1 MKNTNLSKK
10 SRGGDLLENSSKYQT
25 VKQIPINQFPET
37 GHQKIVYDEVV
48 FQLDLIA
55 STPYVNI
62 KLSAA
67 TSLLQT
73 LLHQQQQ
80 YQHSP
85 NIVKMNHSYQN
96 EEISVVIAN
105 SVIVQKF
112 IDILNPGCCPCH
124 ELLQTLLCILLVLL
138 SNFLARNWSFQ
149 KRGEEEEE
157 EEDDENDVDEGTRRI
172 ALDPSIVNV
181 ELIQKLFEMY
191 FHLQKGIF
199 SPSSSNTTSP
209 VKTLTP
215 PSTKANSR
223 LRRKYANSS
232 SPATRHSPIKCPID
246 IKSSERIDIE
256 SSSSIPSWRTVWQ
269 SFYRDVFSSLSTGT
283 REAGAES
290 LELLILFQDHILQLS
305 FEQNLSFSSKSLTRS
320 DETETSSSGHRNKKR
335 TKLDSGEER
344 DVSFKRMQDMII
356 SKKHEILYLLL
367 DTTVKKVSGL
377 MIRFQKM
384 KSPSGS
390 IDSVDQSECQF
401 ITRLL
406 EIFDLLCSDCSSL
419 QV

>member
-10 SRGGDLLENSSKYQT
+10 SRRGDLLENSSKYQT
-25 VKQIPINQFPET
+25 AKQIPINQFPET
-37 GHQKIVYDEVV
+37 GQQKIVYDEVV

-55 STPYVNI
+55 STPHVNI

-96 EEISVVIAN
+96 EEISVIIAN
-105 SVIVQKF
+105 SMIIQKF
-112 IDILNPGCCPCH
+112 IVILTPACCPCH
-124 ELLQTLLCILLVLL
+124 ELLQTLICILLVLL
-138 SNFLARNWSFQ
+138 SNFLARKWSSQ
-149 KRGEEEEE
+149 KRGEEE
-157 EEDDENDVDEGTRRI
+157 DESDVDEATRRI

-181 ELIQKLFEMY
+181 DLLQKLFEMY
-191 FHLQKGIF
+191 FHLQKVIF

-215 PSTKANSR
+215 PSTKVNSR

-232 SPATRHSPIKCPID
+232 SPATTHSPIKCPID
-246 IKSSERIDIE
+246 IKSSEKIDIE
-256 SSSSIPSWRTVWQ
+256 SSLRIASWRTVWQ
-269 SFYRDVFSSLSTGT
+269 AFSRDVFSSLSTGT

-290 LELLILFQDHILQLS
+290 LELLILFQGHILQHS
-305 FEQNLSFSSKSLTRS
+305 FEQTLSSSSKSLTRS
-320 DETETSSSGHRNKKR
+320 DEAETSSSSHRSKKR

-344 DVSFKRMQDMII
+344 DVSFQRMQDMII
-356 SKKHEILYLLL
+356 SKKLEILYLLL
-367 DTTVKKVSGL
+367 ATTLKKVSGL
-377 MIRFQKM
+377 MTRLQKT
-384 KSPSGS
+384 KSSSGS
-390 IDSVDQSECQF
+390 IDSVDQSECQS

-406 EIFDLLCSDCSSL
+406 EIFDILCSNCSSL
-419 QV
+419 QVRVWGF